1 MSRESGE
8 EKEPWIVYET
18 YNEQL
23 IVVYAEDTPTS
34 VRYFPASEFEKTGI
48 PLSELRNLAV
58 ANLQRMLPAIE
69 GQGVEGMYMLSAGGD
84 YEASLILFEE
94 IWSNPDNF
102 AAAGQPVISIPNRD
116 MILVTGSEEVDKMEI
131 MKKITAEA
139 YSNGHHSLSPYLYK
153 WDGTHVVRFIPPADL
168 ANLN

>member
-1 MSRESGE
+1 
-8 EKEPWIVYET
+8 
-18 YNEQL
+18 
-23 IVVYAEDTPTS
+23 
-34 VRYFPASEFEKTGI
+34 
-48 PLSELRNLAV
+48 
-58 ANLQRMLPAIE
+58 
-69 GQGVEGMYMLSAGGD
+69 MLSAGGD

-116 MILVTGSEEVDKMEI
+116 MILVTGSEELGKMEI
-131 MKKITAEA
+131 IKKITAEA

-153 WDGTHVVRFIPPADL
+153 WDGTHFVRFIPPADL